1 MENNQSLKH
10 GARGCI
16 ISLVVVL
23 LTIFALSLSAYYQYP
38 AHASCGGMLGA
49 GFPVLFICDDWGGG
63 SPTNSWGKIDFI
75 DVINGGIRPVG
86 FLIDFLF
93 YTMLIWIVWF
103 IASGV
108 IKGKISHSLRWATL
122 IYVGFLFGFLFA
134 FLMVK
139 SSSLYIGEPH
149 SRTPT
154 PVISLSTKPLG
165 TTPSIIT
172 PIATS
177 TP

>member
-1 MENNQSLKH
+1 MENNQFFKY

-23 LTIFALSLSAYYQYP
+23 LTIFAMSLSSNYQYP
-38 AHASCGGMLGA
+38 APPSCGGMLGA

-63 SPTNSWGKIDFI
+63 SPTSSWGKIDFI
-75 DVINGGIRPVG
+75 DVMNGGIRPVG

-93 YTMLIWIVWF
+93 YTILIWIVWF
-103 IASGV
+103 IVSGV
-108 IKGKISHSLRWATL
+108 LKGKISHSLRWATL
-122 IYVGFLFGFLFA
+122 ISVGFLCGFLFA
-134 FLMVK
+134 FLMVR

-154 PVISLSTKPLG
+154 PALSLSTKPLG
-165 TTPSIIT
+165 ATPSIIS

-177 TP
+177 IP